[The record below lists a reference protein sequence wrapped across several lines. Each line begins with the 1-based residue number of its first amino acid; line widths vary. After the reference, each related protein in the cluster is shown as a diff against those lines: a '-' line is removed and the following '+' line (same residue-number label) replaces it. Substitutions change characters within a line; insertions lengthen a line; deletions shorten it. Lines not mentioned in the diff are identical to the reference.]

1 MHYGQKEEYVW
12 TLNPVLITSGY
23 VMLMEHLKMR
33 GWDLRTD
40 VAESVSVNQKI
51 GWGVTPW
58 QSSGYDSMLSLPR
71 AHVRSLVEELNM
83 PNAEWHSQKKP
94 NVWNKRK
101 AGIRRQEG
109 ATFPHPQEK
118 SRLKG

>member
-1 MHYGQKEEYVW
+1 MW
-12 TLNPVLITSGY
+12 LSLIQRKPEDR
-23 VMLMEHLKMR
+23 L
-33 GWDLRTD
+33 
-40 VAESVSVNQKI
+40 
-51 GWGVTPW
+51 GVTPW

-83 PNAEWHSQKKP
+83 PNARWHSQKKP

-101 AGIRRQEG
+101 AGIQEARR

-118 SRLKG
+118 EQAERLRRNQILMNWH